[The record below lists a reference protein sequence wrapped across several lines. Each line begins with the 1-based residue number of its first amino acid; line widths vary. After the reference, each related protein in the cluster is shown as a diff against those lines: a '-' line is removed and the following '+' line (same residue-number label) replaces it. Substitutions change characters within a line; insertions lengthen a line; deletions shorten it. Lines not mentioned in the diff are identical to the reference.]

1 VPQVEWYRKAAEQG
15 VPDAQTNPGEL
26 CANGDGIPR
35 MTSKQLNGFAKLLN
49 KEMPGLNSTWAVCTR
64 LGEGF
69 LVTRSRHTRGF
80 P

>member
-1 VPQVEWYRKAAEQG
+1 
-15 VPDAQTNPGEL
+15 
-26 CANGDGIPR
+26 

-49 KEMPGLNSTWAVCTR
+49 KEMPGLNSTWTVCAR

-80 P
+80 PLAAAGNGEAQSRQSDLAKRMTPAANGRG